1 MATAM
6 LCTGLLGLLVFGLGF
21 AVSLTRGKTETIIGT
36 SSDPTDRLYKLV
48 RAHGNATEYAPILA
62 VLMVVLTMGGEPA
75 TWVVWVMIA
84 VTASRYVHAAGMI
97 TTPDLSKPHPLRFIG
112 ALGTYVGGLALCVAL
127 FLALGR
133 G

>member
-21 AVSLTRGKTETIIGT
+21 AVSMTRAKTETIIGT
-36 SSDPTDRLYKLV
+36 NSDPTDRLYKMV

-62 VLMVVLTMGGEPA
+62 VLMVVVAMAGEPA

-84 VTASRYVHAAGMI
+84 VTALRYVHAAGMI
-97 TTPDLSKPHPLRFIG
+97 AFPTLDKTNPLRFIG
-112 ALGTYVGGLALCVAL
+112 AVGTYVGGLALCVAL
-127 FLALGR
+127 FLAG
-133 G
+133 